1 MSTPTVKPKAM
12 IQDNTRCIGCRACM
26 VACKSWND
34 RPEDHTDFFAGNGY
48 QNPRDLDAN
57 NYTLITFNEVV
68 TGEKPDW
75 VFGRQLCMHCEQPA
89 CASACPTTA
98 MFKTDLG
105 PVVFDESRCIGC
117 RACMQACPFII
128 PKYDYESFAP
138 KIHKCT
144 FCADRLEVGLEPACA
159 KVCPTGAITF
169 GDRDDMVVEAKRRIA
184 EAPGTYIPEIYGL
197 EEVGGTS
204 VLHLSSVPFEQIGY
218 ITGLPKAPMPDL
230 THRWLRMTAPVFAV
244 LYGVFGALNWIVRRR
259 MRRERNEGEHS
270 AG

>member
-1 MSTPTVKPKAM
+1 
-12 IQDNTRCIGCRACM
+12 
-26 VACKSWND
+26 
-34 RPEDHTDFFAGNGY
+34 
-48 QNPRDLDAN
+48 
-57 NYTLITFNEVV
+57 
-68 TGEKPDW
+68 
-75 VFGRQLCMHCEQPA
+75 MHCEQPA

-117 RACMQACPFII
+117 HVRAGVPIHHSEIRLQRVC
-128 PKYDYESFAP
+128 AP

-144 FCADRLEVGLEPACA
+144 FCADRLE
-159 KVCPTGAITF
+159 IDF
-169 GDRDDMVVEAKRRIA
+169 GPRVRDRIAHRRDQLRRPRRYGCRSRRRIA

-218 ITGLPKAPMPDL
+218 VTGLPKAPMPDL

-244 LYGVFGALNWIVRRR
+244 LYAVFGALNWIVRRR
-259 MRRERNEGEHS
+259 MRRQGHDGEHP
-270 AG
+270 